1 MSRRFSFNAFEQ
13 PTLEVELRGG
23 KIIHLEIPTVS
34 AVERM
39 RDALPSLHKRITQD
53 NIGDLRKFYELLAEL
68 MSFNTEGVT
77 ITAEELEKTHRIT
90 LDAMVPFFTD
100 YMAFIDEVRASK
112 N

>member
-1 MSRRFSFNAFEQ
+1 MSRRFSFNTFEQ

-23 KIIHLEIPTVS
+23 KTVHLEIPTVS
-34 AVERM
+34 AAERL
-39 RDALPSLHKRITQD
+39 RDALPSLRKRITAE
-53 NIGDLRKFYELLAEL
+53 NIGDLRRFYELLAEL

-77 ITAEELEKTHRIT
+77 VTAEELEKTYHIT
-90 LDAMVPFFTD
+90 LDAMVPFFAD